1 MYLVA
6 ALPRYGRGMEK
17 SKFCILLI
25 LGLSVLLICH
35 CGGGGGGSQGSGGSA
50 GGGETS
56 GTLNLAWE
64 ASSDSPVVGHLV
76 YYGTRSGMYEHY
88 ADAGPTPGPGIT
100 IAYTLTNLPKGQN
113 YYVAVT
119 AYDRFR
125 NESDF
130 SNEVSALAK

>member
-130 SNEVSALAK
+130 SNEVTALAK

>member
-1 MYLVA
+1 
-6 ALPRYGRGMEK
+6 MEK

-130 SNEVSALAK
+130 SNEVTALAK